1 MPLEKSITN
10 KILSYLNSLPEC
22 IAEKVEGNAKASGR
36 ADINACYKGHT
47 LRIEVKTPDNRNKAS
62 ETQNH
67 NLVKWNRAGAFCMVV
82 YTLDAVKYFIEYID
96 KIDSIGIPEDT
107 FGVISV
113 EKQGC
118 FSKLSL
124 PAIR

>member
-10 KILSYLNSLPEC
+10 KILAYLNSLPEC

-47 LRIEVKTPDNRNKAS
+47 LRIEVKTPDNKNKAS

-67 NLVKWNRAGAFCMVV
+67 NLAKWNRAGAFTMVV
-82 YTLDAVKYFIEYID
+82 YSLDAVEQFIDYID
-96 KIDSIGIPEDT
+96 TIGLSGEVCSVNFPEINNCKST
-107 FGVISV
+107 LYLI
-113 EKQGC
+113 
-118 FSKLSL
+118 
-124 PAIR
+124 